1 MLSEGGRDHRQVTS
15 GVLVRRLSVGQDYG
29 WGQAKL
35 PASHGKFHGPG
46 PTSPGHPA
54 HLWPLH
60 EVLQY
65 THTHTH
71 THTRTHTYTHMCR
84 YICTSH
90 KVPPKALMRSVL
102 FPLRFDEKTEGVTLH
117 ITCPKSPD
125 IPLDPPSAGSP
136 DFCSLQQLLP
146 LSLAHLYPPLNP
158 SSHCSLQLHRPPTP
172 SPLPTQTSLNQ
183 L

>member
-1 MLSEGGRDHRQVTS
+1 MSGRIMAGD
-15 GVLVRRLSVGQDYG
+15 RLSCQPHMESFMVLDQPPL
-29 WGQAKL
+29 ATL
-35 PASHGKFHGPG
+35 LICGP
-46 PTSPGHPA
+46 
-54 HLWPLH
+54 
-60 EVLQY
+60 Y
-65 THTHTH
+65 MRYCNTHTHTH
-71 THTRTHTYTHMCR
+71 THTRTHTRTHTYTHMCR

-183 L
+183 LEQLTQ